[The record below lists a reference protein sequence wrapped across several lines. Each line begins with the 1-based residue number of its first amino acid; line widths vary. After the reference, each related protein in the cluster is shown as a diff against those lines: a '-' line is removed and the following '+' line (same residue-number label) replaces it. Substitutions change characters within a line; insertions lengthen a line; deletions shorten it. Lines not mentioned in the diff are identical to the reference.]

1 MLVRALVHS
10 HQLGAAKE
18 KTLQLVIARV
28 WLLRKIPLI
37 DDLTRSPVPSGSN
50 VMIEFEPTSQWY
62 NSSLTMAAGWSK
74 QGGDVGY
81 NGFAQPS
88 DRVRTQLT
96 ALGLNLDEL
105 EKDDLLLIL
114 DWYTPTL
121 GRKSKD
127 GIDSLKVADLS
138 IEFRIRDDPNDT
150 DPEWTG
156 TLRIADNFSTLARF
170 NDEKSWVEF
179 MLTRV
184 FPLAPAT
191 KSTLVFGIMKG
202 VHSEWAYRQLEGSAD
217 GVVEF
222 SLQDVGEE
230 TRDVM
235 QIRSMRN
242 VHYNRELTEL
252 RIDENFLVQIKI

>member
-1 MLVRALVHS
+1 MQEA
-10 HQLGAAKE
+10 
-18 KTLQLVIARV
+18 IPRV
-28 WLLRKIPLI
+28 SLLRKIPLI
-37 DDLTRSPVPSGSN
+37 DDLTRSPVPPGSN
-50 VMIEFEPTSQWY
+50 VLIEFEPTSQWY
-62 NSSLTMAAGWSK
+62 NSSLAMAAGWSK

-81 NGFAQPS
+81 NGFAQPP

-96 ALGLNLDEL
+96 TLGVNVDEL
-105 EKDDLLLIL
+105 ERDDRLLIL

-127 GIDSLKVADLS
+127 GIDSLRVADLS
-138 IEFRIRDDPNDT
+138 IEFRISDDPNEPAT
-150 DPEWTG
+150 EWTE
-156 TLRIADNFSTLARF
+156 TLRIVDNFSTLARF
-170 NDEKSWVEF
+170 NDEKSWIEF

-191 KSTLVFGIMKG
+191 NSTLVFGIMKG

-217 GVVEF
+217 GVIEF
-222 SLQDVGEE
+222 KLQDTGQE

-235 QIRSMRN
+235 QIRNMRN

-252 RIDENFLVQIKI
+252 RIDENFLVHLKT

>member
-1 MLVRALVHS
+1 
-10 HQLGAAKE
+10 
-18 KTLQLVIARV
+18 
-28 WLLRKIPLI
+28 
-37 DDLTRSPVPSGSN
+37 
-50 VMIEFEPTSQWY
+50 
-62 NSSLTMAAGWSK
+62 MAAGWAK

-81 NGFAQPS
+81 NGFAQSS
-88 DRVRTQLT
+88 DRIRSQLT
-96 ALGLNLDEL
+96 ALGLNVDEL
-105 EKDDLLLIL
+105 ERDDRLLIL

-121 GRKSKD
+121 GRRSED

-138 IEFRIRDDPNDT
+138 IEFRITDDPNE
-150 DPEWTG
+150 PSEWTE

-170 NDEKSWVEF
+170 NDEKSWIEF

-184 FPLAPAT
+184 FPLAAAT

-222 SLQDVGEE
+222 KLQDTGQE
-230 TRDVM
+230 TRDVV

-252 RIDENFLVQIKI
+252 KMDENFLVQLKT

>member
-1 MLVRALVHS
+1 M
-10 HQLGAAKE
+10 
-18 KTLQLVIARV
+18 
-28 WLLRKIPLI
+28 P
-37 DDLTRSPVPSGSN
+37 PGSN
-50 VMIEFEPTSQWY
+50 VLIEFEPTSQWY
-62 NSSLTMAAGWSK
+62 NSSLTMAAGWVK

-96 ALGLNLDEL
+96 ALGLNVDEL
-105 EKDDLLLIL
+105 ERDERILIL

-127 GIDSLKVADLS
+127 GIESLKVADLS
-138 IEFRIRDDPNDT
+138 IEFRITDDPNET
-150 DPEWTG
+150 DPEWTKE
-156 TLRIADNFSTLARF
+156 TLRIVDNFSTLARF
-170 NDEKSWVEF
+170 NDEKSWIEF

-184 FPLAPAT
+184 LPLAPAT
-191 KSTLVFGIMKG
+191 MSTLVFGIMKG

-222 SLQDVGEE
+222 NLQDVGKE
-230 TRDVM
+230 TRDVV

-242 VHYNRELTEL
+242 VHYSRELTEL
-252 RIDENFLVQIKI
+252 RMDENFQVQLNI